1 MGGYFEPIEIA
12 MCGDD
17 EANFRKELMNCL
29 RGNLRRPTL
38 RHVTWAPK
46 SKKVVLLTKS
56 QARVLK
62 TKRCSYTTFPL
73 SIKQL
78 NANKEY
84 AEGFIASII
93 QAEKSRQAVSEDA
106 RANDHQHLLLCKHD
120 LLFLRRNNHLAR
132 VSSVSGGQ
140 VGLVLS
146 KPTEEEQSIA
156 NKLYT
161 GDGLFYACK
170 NDSVFIFTESVEDHL
185 FKILV

>member
-17 EANFRKELMNCL
+17 EANFRKEVINCL

-46 SKKVVLLTKS
+46 SKKVVLVTKS
-56 QARVLK
+56 QVRALK
-62 TKRCSYTTFPL
+62 TKRYSTIPF
-73 SIKQL
+73 SIKQF

-93 QAEKSRQAVSEDA
+93 KAEKSRKAAEDA
-106 RANDHQHLLLCKHD
+106 RANDHQHLLLINHD
-120 LLFLRRNNHLAR
+120 ILFLRRNNHLAR
-132 VSSVSGGQ
+132 VSSISGGQ

-156 NKLYT
+156 DKLYT

-185 FKILV
+185 FKVLV

>member
-1 MGGYFEPIEIA
+1 MI
-12 MCGDD
+12 
-17 EANFRKELMNCL
+17 
-29 RGNLRRPTL
+29 
-38 RHVTWAPK
+38 WAPK

-56 QARVLK
+56 QVRGLK
-62 TKRCSYTTFPL
+62 TKRYSTIPL
-73 SIKQL
+73 SIKQF

-93 QAEKSRQAVSEDA
+93 QAEKSRKAAEDA
-106 RANDHQHLLLCKHD
+106 RANDHQHLLLINHD

-132 VSSVSGGQ
+132 VSSISGGQ

-156 NKLYT
+156 DKLYT